1 MIGSLLR
8 LRFKLVSSLNHFNI
22 YSDSRSPY
30 LTQKTKKIMSMQ
42 EIKGEDYS
50 IQYDRASVTVSFI
63 GELSLGGSVEYA
75 PIVELLNEVA
85 NPEPPTITLNL
96 KKLEFVNSSG
106 ISMLSKFVITV
117 RKKKTIQ
124 LLVLGSND
132 VPWQQKSLKNLE
144 KLLPTLKLELD

>member
-1 MIGSLLR
+1 MAIAIFQSG
-8 LRFKLVSSLNHFNI
+8 NQI
-22 YSDSRSPY
+22 
-30 LTQKTKKIMSMQ
+30 TMSMQ
-42 EIKGEDYS
+42 EIQGEDYS
-50 IQYDRASVTVSFI
+50 IQYDRESVTVSFK
-63 GELSLGGSVEYA
+63 GELSLGGPAEYA
-75 PIVELLNEVA
+75 PIVELLDSVA

-106 ISMLSKFVITV
+106 ISMLSKFVISV

-144 KLLPTLKLELD
+144 KLLPTLKLELE

>member
-1 MIGSLLR
+1 
-8 LRFKLVSSLNHFNI
+8 
-22 YSDSRSPY
+22 
-30 LTQKTKKIMSMQ
+30 MSMQ

-50 IQYDRASVTVSFI
+50 IQYDRESVTVSFI
-63 GELSLGGSVEYA
+63 GELSLGGPAEYA
-75 PIVELLNEVA
+75 PIVELLDEVA
-85 NPEPPTITLNL
+85 QNEPPAITLNL

-106 ISMLSKFVITV
+106 ISMLSKFVISV

-144 KLLPTLKLELD
+144 KLLPTLQLELE

>member
-1 MIGSLLR
+1 M
-8 LRFKLVSSLNHFNI
+8 NI
-22 YSDSRSPY
+22 
-30 LTQKTKKIMSMQ
+30 Q
-42 EIKGEDYS
+42 ELQGEDYS
-50 IQYDRASVTVSFI
+50 IQYDPTSVTVCFQ
-63 GELSLGGSVEYA
+63 GELSLGGPVEYA

-144 KLLPTLKLELD
+144 KLLPTLKLELE

>member
-1 MIGSLLR
+1 MGI
-8 LRFKLVSSLNHFNI
+8 
-22 YSDSRSPY
+22 
-30 LTQKTKKIMSMQ
+30 Q

-50 IQYDRASVTVSFI
+50 IQYDPESATVSFI
-63 GELSLGGSVEYA
+63 GELSLGGPAEYA
-75 PIVELLNEVA
+75 PIVELLDEVA
-85 NPEPPTITLNL
+85 QNEPPAITLNL

-144 KLLPTLKLELD
+144 KLLPTLKLELE

>member
-1 MIGSLLR
+1 
-8 LRFKLVSSLNHFNI
+8 
-22 YSDSRSPY
+22 
-30 LTQKTKKIMSMQ
+30 MSMQ

-50 IQYDRASVTVSFI
+50 IQYDRESVTVSFI
-63 GELSLGGSVEYA
+63 GELSLGGPAEYA
-75 PIVELLNEVA
+75 PIVELLDDVA

-106 ISMLSKFVITV
+106 ISMLSKFVISV

-124 LLVLGSND
+124 LLVLGSHD

-144 KLLPTLKLELD
+144 KLLPTLKLELE

>member
-1 MIGSLLR
+1 MGI
-8 LRFKLVSSLNHFNI
+8 
-22 YSDSRSPY
+22 
-30 LTQKTKKIMSMQ
+30 Q

-50 IQYDRASVTVSFI
+50 IQYDRESVTVSFI
-63 GELSLGGSVEYA
+63 GELSLGGPAEYA

-144 KLLPTLKLELD
+144 KLLPTLKLELE

>member
-1 MIGSLLR
+1 
-8 LRFKLVSSLNHFNI
+8 
-22 YSDSRSPY
+22 
-30 LTQKTKKIMSMQ
+30 MSMQ

-50 IQYDRASVTVSFI
+50 IQYDRESVTVSFI
-63 GELSLGGSVEYA
+63 GELSLGGPAEYA
-75 PIVELLNEVA
+75 PIVELLDEVA
-85 NPEPPTITLNL
+85 QNEPPAITLNL

-106 ISMLSKFVITV
+106 ISMLSKFVISV

-144 KLLPTLKLELD
+144 KLLPTLKLELE

>member
-1 MIGSLLR
+1 MGI
-8 LRFKLVSSLNHFNI
+8 
-22 YSDSRSPY
+22 
-30 LTQKTKKIMSMQ
+30 Q

-50 IQYDRASVTVSFI
+50 IHYDRESVTVSFI
-63 GELSLGGSVEYA
+63 GELSLGGPAEYA

-144 KLLPTLKLELD
+144 KLLPTLKLELE